1 MQSLI
6 HQYFDAI
13 SGFKDFRTEY
23 RLLYLL
29 CHHFISLL
37 SLLLLLLILLLINE
51 GMWVYMMVTEITV
64 EPLRNS

>member
-13 SGFKDFRTEY
+13 SGFKDFRTGY

-37 SLLLLLLILLLINE
+37 SLLLLLILLLINE
-51 GMWVYMMVTEITV
+51 GMWVYMTVTEITV